1 MDQVVADKPCSYFI
15 NPKTLAVSLLITLF
29 ALLTGC
35 ASSNVSRDTAAKVDM
50 GFDNANKV
58 GSSIGNGDFVE
69 SWNNSSLTTR
79 GAVLGGGAGA
89 IAGYATSSVGLFPGL
104 MVGTVLGAA
113 YGNYFDSEA
122 SLADQLT
129 NRGATVVELGDQIL
143 VVLPSARIFDGMT
156 ATIKPQAY
164 STLNLLTQ
172 YINGYTKTLVKI
184 SAYTDDIGEQSVN
197 LALSKQQAHSVERY
211 LASNHLNARLLYAD
225 GFGGSNLVMRNTRD
239 WGKSD
244 NYRLEITLEKLDA

>member
-1 MDQVVADKPCSYFI
+1 MHNAVAARAGSFFR
-15 NPKTLAVSLLITLF
+15 NPKTPVVTLLIILF
-29 ALLTGC
+29 ALLSGC
-35 ASSNVSRDTAAKVDM
+35 ASSNVSRDTASKVDM
-50 GFDNANKV
+50 GFDNANKL
-58 GSSIGNGDFVE
+58 GSNVASGDFVE
-69 SWNNSSLTTR
+69 SWTNTSQATR
-79 GAVLGGGAGA
+79 GAVLGGATGAV
-89 IAGYATSSVGLFPGL
+89 AGYATSGVGVLPGAV
-104 MVGTVLGAA
+104 VGAVLGAS
-113 YGNYFDSEA
+113 YGSYFDSES

-129 NRGATVVELGDQIL
+129 NRGATIVELGDQLL

-164 STLNLLTQ
+164 STLNLLTA

-184 SAYTDDIGEQSVN
+184 SAYTDNIGEQSVN

-211 LASNHLNARLLYAD
+211 LTANHIDARVLYAD
-225 GFGGSNLVMRNTRD
+225 GFGGTNLVMRHTRD

>member
-1 MDQVVADKPCSYFI
+1 MDQAVADRGCSRFI
-15 NPKTLAVSLLITLF
+15 LSKTLTVSLCVALF
-29 ALLTGC
+29 SLLNGC
-35 ASSNVSRDTAAKVDM
+35 ASSNVSRDTAANVDM
-50 GFDNANKV
+50 GFDNANKL
-58 GSSIGNGDFVE
+58 GSNAASGDFVE
-69 SWNNSSLTTR
+69 SWQNSSQTTK
-79 GAVLGGGAGA
+79 GAILGGSAGA
-89 IAGYATSSVGLFPGL
+89 IAGYATTSVGLLPGAV
-104 MVGTVLGAA
+104 VGMVLGAS
-113 YGNYFDSEA
+113 YGNYFDSET

-129 NRGATVVELGDQIL
+129 NRGATVVELGDQIM

-164 STLNLLTQ
+164 STLNLLTL

-211 LASNHLNARLLYAD
+211 LAANHLNARVLYAD
-225 GFGGSNLVMRNTRD
+225 GFGGTNLVMRNMHD